1 MAYFIAAVELSS
13 RVSRDS
19 AGRFVGGTIVS
30 KYGTVCNG
38 STIRFEDSFPEART
52 RQFARTL
59 LAYSLS
65 HLQSYRCHLMHEAVM
80 EYMKAFVYLTGGIMM
95 AVLLAMLGT
104 LGAFFYDYLDWRR
117 QLEAARKAPPNSNS
131 IDEAAILDSKAVDP
145 SLVRSLRVLIR
156 LAMGYF
162 TAEPPEGMPDLLAKV
177 IIGKPPAREE
187 LASMVGRLLSLDKPL
202 PEEVTD
208 VMYAVLQASMG
219 RGVGDPGDFKELLL
233 AAIMAYGDNERQQ
246 YMKGMLDVLRHQ
258 NRAKRQTGG
267 IGPAAGAAGAVGATP
282 TRRVGLGAEGASA
295 SEDGEDGAEPDYSTG
310 LRRR

>member
-1 MAYFIAAVELSS
+1 
-13 RVSRDS
+13 
-19 AGRFVGGTIVS
+19 
-30 KYGTVCNG
+30 
-38 STIRFEDSFPEART
+38 
-52 RQFARTL
+52 
-59 LAYSLS
+59 
-65 HLQSYRCHLMHEAVM
+65 MHEAVM

-117 QLEAARKAPPNSNS
+117 QLEAARKAPLNSNS

-282 TRRVGLGAEGASA
+282 SRRVGLGAEGASA